1 MFRAGLQRKTVD
13 EDPGALPGSQVY
25 IEASGRAWHDL
36 RFVHASL
43 ANHGL
48 TRQWKW
54 YRGDVE
60 RAWRKAGVDGTHF
73 HLHVAP
79 ATQIRNICT
88 SFALVMALWVHV
100 GSLRAARAA
109 HACAAWLRAMCLRAA
124 ETYTALAPTQSHRL
138 FTLGEVPLDVCGGA
152 RASGWR
158 SLLNAQHPR
167 TRASWTQL
175 WSAMRRDGFLASDW
189 SQDEHDL
196 ADVVHFVL
204 FCRTM
209 RASQRKTGADSTR
222 RVLGALRDALVT
234 YLGAALDT
242 YLVQVYLPGRED
254 KPPPALNSP
263 MRRNVQVEP
272 EAIWGFV
279 YLKP

>member
-1 MFRAGLQRKTVD
+1 MLLPVPTAESGSYAGSRLCRRCHDPRRTSALAPTQSSCASAMFRAGLQRNTVD

-48 TRQWKW
+48 TRKWKW
-54 YRGDVE
+54 YRGDLE

-100 GSLRAARAA
+100 GSLRAARVA

-138 FTLGEVPLDVCGGA
+138 FTFGEVPLDVRGGA
-152 RASGWR
+152 RVSGWR

-189 SQDEHDL
+189 SQD
-196 ADVVHFVL
+196 
-204 FCRTM
+204 
-209 RASQRKTGADSTR
+209 
-222 RVLGALRDALVT
+222 
-234 YLGAALDT
+234 
-242 YLVQVYLPGRED
+242 
-254 KPPPALNSP
+254 
-263 MRRNVQVEP
+263 
-272 EAIWGFV
+272 
-279 YLKP
+279 